1 MDIFVRILNPILMI
15 LFGLGAGIIVAKQ
28 RSVEWRL
35 YGIGALTFI
44 GSQVLHIPFNTWV
57 LNPILQALPGNARYE
72 EMVRIVAAIALG
84 LSAGVFEETFRY
96 LVYRF
101 WIKGARQWKDALMFG
116 AGHGGIE
123 AMVLGV
129 ITLLTVI
136 NLIAIMDKDLSS
148 LVPESQLSAAQ
159 AQISAF
165 WAARWYEV
173 LLGAGERLIAL
184 CFHVSASVL
193 VLQVFRRRNILWLF
207 AAIGLHALL
216 DSLAVYGSQT
226 WGMYVTEGVL
236 AVFSI
241 FCLAIIF
248 WLKTDDESKD
258 AVMPESPSF
267 PELQKVEATT
277 DQIED
282 SKYA

>member
-28 RSVEWRL
+28 RSVEWRI

-44 GSQVLHIPFNTWV
+44 GSQILHIPFNTWV
-57 LNPILQALPGNARYE
+57 LNPVLQSLPGNAKYE
-72 EMVRIVAAIALG
+72 GMVRIVVAIALG

-123 AMVLGV
+123 AIILGV
-129 ITLLTVI
+129 LTLLTVI
-136 NLIAIMDKDLSS
+136 NLIAIVDKDINS
-148 LVPESQLSAAQ
+148 LVPEEQVSIAQ
-159 AQISAF
+159 AQITAF

-184 CFHVSASVL
+184 CFHISASVL
-193 VLQVFRRRNILWLF
+193 VLQVFRRRTILWLF
-207 AAIGLHALL
+207 GAIGLHTLL
-216 DSLAVYGSQT
+216 DGLAVYGAQT
-226 WGMYVTEGVL
+226 WGPYPTEGVL
-236 AVFSI
+236 AIFSI
-241 FCLAIIF
+241 FCLTIIF
-248 WLKTDDESKD
+248 WLKTDDEAIE
-258 AVMPESPSF
+258 AVTPESLSL
-267 PELQKVEATT
+267 PEFQKVEITS